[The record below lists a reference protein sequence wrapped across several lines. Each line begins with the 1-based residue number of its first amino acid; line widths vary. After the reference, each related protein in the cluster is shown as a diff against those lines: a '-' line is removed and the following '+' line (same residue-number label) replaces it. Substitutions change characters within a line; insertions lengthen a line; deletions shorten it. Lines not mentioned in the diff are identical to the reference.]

1 MQYSM
6 TRDIPTRLCI
16 SASFHEDEMTKL
28 LENSDPD
35 SGKTPLALAAESVVN
50 TILQKEGLL
59 ALSAPIITLDT
70 GKKDGSHAFQCTF
83 ETVPKNAYR
92 LVTSRRR
99 GLIPRESGDY

>member
-70 GKKDGSHAFQCTF
+70 GKKDGSRPFPFPRIFPPLSFAFPAKKENTPICR
-83 ETVPKNAYR
+83 KWWI
-92 LVTSRRR
+92 S
-99 GLIPRESGDY
+99 I